1 MDLLPN
7 FLHNLEENSCKNVC
21 RDRKDEPDTATPI
34 ASKHHIILLG
44 RKHTRG
50 MTARKNS
57 TSYNTKEIAVK
68 KNAYTD
74 RSKSTGRKV
83 DFVAVFMDIIK
94 RGALQKK

>member
-1 MDLLPN
+1 
-7 FLHNLEENSCKNVC
+7 
-21 RDRKDEPDTATPI
+21 
-34 ASKHHIILLG
+34 
-44 RKHTRG
+44 